1 MALATSTCHLPQQE
15 LNHELLQ
22 LLTFNTAS
30 KEYRVE
36 IRNETLCALGKAGRT
51 GLRLVRYFQEIIL
64 RAQFLWTIVFILPPI
79 KLTILMLCIS
89 FKVSRP
95 QLLISEFRYKKE
107 YRIENTVL
115 SILENLIYH
124 SR

>member
-64 RAQFLWTIVFILPPI
+64 RAQFLWAIVFILPPI